1 MITPALRT
9 LSFYAFLF
17 AALFS
22 PLWIS
27 PVLAQDEQIRIQSRA
42 DYIYGQSMNFHLL
55 AENLGEIETATLF
68 IRLGTSPDSFAV
80 DIPVEVGKRIELSY
94 ELDLT
99 QTRLP
104 PFGSITYWW
113 DLDRVGDST
122 IRVPEQIISYVDDQ
136 FSWRQ
141 LVTTDEQ
148 GGGSVRI
155 HWTGENESLGELA
168 RNLTFGMLPE
178 IGRFAPITQILP
190 FDVYIYPS
198 SADLSSALRLAGR
211 DYQPGE
217 TFPDLGV
224 VLLSVVNPETAESEL
239 RSGLSIGLTDLLLYQ
254 AMNQSAYNVPA
265 WLRYGIAGIVRGR
278 SDAVAEDSLISAI
291 VAGETLPISELCSG
305 TAIEDSLMI
314 AQSESVVRHIIATDD
329 ENAVRD
335 LVVAFAQ
342 GKDCPTALRSV
353 IQLTPEQ
360 LESSW
365 LRANSGNQS
374 SRTAA
379 EIGVWLVLVLAGFGL
394 AGLLLLRPRR

>member
-1 MITPALRT
+1 
-9 LSFYAFLF
+9 
-17 AALFS
+17 
-22 PLWIS
+22 
-27 PVLAQDEQIRIQSRA
+27 RA

-80 DIPVEVGKRIELSY
+80 DIPVEAGKRIELSY

-113 DLDRVGDST
+113 DLDRAGDST
-122 IRVPEQIISYVDDQ
+122 IRVPEQVISYVDDQ

-141 LVTTDEQ
+141 LVTTDEK
-148 GGGSVRI
+148 GGGSIRI
-155 HWTGENESLGELA
+155 HWTEDNESLGELA

-211 DYQPGE
+211 DYRPGE

-224 VLLSVVNPETAESEL
+224 VLLSVVNPETAEGEL
-239 RSGLSIGLTDLLLYQ
+239 RSGLSRGLTDLLLYQ

-265 WLRYGIAGIVRGR
+265 WLRYGIAGIARGR
-278 SDAVAEDSLISAI
+278 RDAVAEDSLISAI
-291 VAGETLPISELCSG
+291 VAGST
-305 TAIEDSLMI
+305 IEDSLMI
-314 AQSESVVRHIIATDD
+314 AQSESIVRHIIATHD

-360 LESSW
+360 LESAW